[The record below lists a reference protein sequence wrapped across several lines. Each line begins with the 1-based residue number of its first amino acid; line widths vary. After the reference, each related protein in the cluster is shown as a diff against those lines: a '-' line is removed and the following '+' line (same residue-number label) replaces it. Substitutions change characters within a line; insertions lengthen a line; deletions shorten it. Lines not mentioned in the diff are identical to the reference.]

1 MKLLYTS
8 FCFSCVHFQAIKH
21 ENINRPKSP
30 CVDNNQYNFEFC
42 VERHIVMKA
51 GCQPYWNKFNMK
63 GIQIC
68 KNGSMLNHYSNER
81 TTISLMSREELIE
94 TTKCLMPCSFME
106 YKVSVYQICTFAQ
119 QDNSIFDVCKLC
131 SLLKKQQTFQ
141 IHMTILQPA

>member
-1 MKLLYTS
+1 
-8 FCFSCVHFQAIKH
+8 
-21 ENINRPKSP
+21 
-30 CVDNNQYNFEFC
+30 
-42 VERHIVMKA
+42 MKA

-106 YKVSVYQICTFAQ
+106 YKVSVYY
-119 QDNSIFDVCKLC
+119 V
-131 SLLKKQQTFQ
+131 
-141 IHMTILQPA
+141 HMLSKTILFLMYVNFAAY